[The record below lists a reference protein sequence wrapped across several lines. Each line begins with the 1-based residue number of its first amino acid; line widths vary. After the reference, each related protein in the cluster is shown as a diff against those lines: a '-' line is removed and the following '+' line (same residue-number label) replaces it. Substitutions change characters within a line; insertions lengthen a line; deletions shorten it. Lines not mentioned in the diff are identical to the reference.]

1 MTGAP
6 PVGSGEKSLI
16 EASLVFLED
25 HLGHRIAT
33 FNRHRG
39 TWRFYTLAD
48 LDPAADRAYE
58 PYERPW
64 WLTGPG
70 TDEHGPAHSIRYVFA
85 EADELA
91 CTECRTSR
99 SVSDAN
105 AILTALHAL
114 AQPYLTGAAGTLRS
128 EAHLR
133 NAHAMARLIAA
144 LTTSHPRAAGTP
156 VPAPR
161 RESTLS

>member
-1 MTGAP
+1 MTGTP
-6 PVGSGEKSLI
+6 PTGSEQTPI
-16 EASLVFLED
+16 EATLAFLKD
-25 HLGHRIAT
+25 HLGHRIST

-39 TWRFYTLAD
+39 TRRFYTLAD
-48 LDPAADRAYE
+48 IDPRTDRAYE

-64 WLTGPG
+64 WRTGPD
-70 TDEHGPAHSIRYVFA
+70 TYEHGPAHSIRYVFA

-99 SVSDAN
+99 SLSDAN

-114 AQPYLTGAAGTLRS
+114 AQPYLTGAAATLRS

-144 LTTSHPRAAGTP
+144 LTTTHARAADTP
-156 VPAPR
+156 LSAPR